1 MSLVRRHRE
10 RMAARLAALATPARA
25 GNALEDAAEG
35 ALASTGG
42 TALAGAAPRNPTAA
56 QLHMRLVHD
65 LRRLKEIK
73 SVQAKVE
80 AKRSM
85 LPEYEAWI
93 EGWLAAIGQTGEARE
108 DEIVGTMM
116 VWKIDTG
123 DYVGALQIAEPM
135 LAHNLP
141 LPARY
146 ARDTATLVTEEI
158 ADAALTALGRGG
170 AFDLSVLQRTESLV
184 TDKDMHDEVKAKLF
198 KAIGLEFL
206 RRAEQE
212 ANLDEK
218 AVLQASARDAL
229 VRARNLHD
237 RVGVKKEIERLERAL
252 ARGTEPAI
260 KDTGNA
266 GCLARPPAL
275 GGGSVREQ
283 TSASPLLT
291 DPHRRK
297 PGE

>member
-35 ALASTGG
+35 AQASTGG
-42 TALAGAAPRNPTAA
+42 TALAGAAPHNPTAA

-80 AKRSM
+80 AKRLM

-252 ARGTEPAI
+252 ARGAEPAI

-266 GCLARPPAL
+266 G
-275 GGGSVREQ
+275 
-283 TSASPLLT
+283 
-291 DPHRRK
+291 
-297 PGE
+297 